1 MTVFMVDTVIHN
13 NFIHTKIFQSD
24 RILTHCCET
33 FTTYYTSR
41 KTDLNLTIARAT
53 TNGLV
58 LQIINSLIAV
68 RLTWL
73 HLG

>member
-1 MTVFMVDTVIHN
+1 MEPIIHN

-24 RILTHCCET
+24 RILTRCHET
-33 FTTYYTSR
+33 FATHYTCR
-41 KTDLNLTIARAT
+41 KTDLNLTIAAAT
-53 TNGLV
+53 TNGFI

-68 RLTWL
+68 RLTWF